1 MKCLMDLST
10 KEEIFYNLA
19 QKVAPTAINQ
29 MLTTTKYYSKAIV
42 LAADLSLESHLKTSM
57 TALILR
63 ARQLSIST
71 KKFKE
76 DKFRCGL
83 LLLQYFFLN
92 VWIMTSTLD
101 DKSIFQVRTLKKA
114 WKFTGFR
121 LLLICVLTGSPSI
134 CGFVWNTTRW
144 SSWRIRKNSGN
155 H

>member
-1 MKCLMDLST
+1 MDLST

-63 ARQLSIST
+63 ARQQPIST

-76 DKFRCGL
+76 DKFRPMWL
-83 LLLQYFFLN
+83 
-92 VWIMTSTLD
+92 IAPE
-101 DKSIFQVRTLKKA
+101 KR
-114 WKFTGFR
+114 KFND
-121 LLLICVLTGSPSI
+121 
-134 CGFVWNTTRW
+134 FVTPNLSAIVSMYINT
-144 SSWRIRKNSGN
+144 

>member
-1 MKCLMDLST
+1 MDLST

-63 ARQLSIST
+63 GARQQPIST

-76 DKFRCGL
+76 DKFRPMWLIAPEKRKFNDFVTPNLSAIVSTVGPRFSVSKFSGKPRYSGIFL
-83 LLLQYFFLN
+83 KTKTKTYF
-92 VWIMTSTLD
+92 M
-101 DKSIFQVRTLKKA
+101 K
-114 WKFTGFR
+114 
-121 LLLICVLTGSPSI
+121 
-134 CGFVWNTTRW
+134 
-144 SSWRIRKNSGN
+144 
-155 H
+155 

>member
-63 ARQLSIST
+63 GARQQPIST

-83 LLLQYFFLN
+83 LL
-92 VWIMTSTLD
+92 
-101 DKSIFQVRTLKKA
+101 
-114 WKFTGFR
+114 
-121 LLLICVLTGSPSI
+121 
-134 CGFVWNTTRW
+134 
-144 SSWRIRKNSGN
+144 RKNGSSIKVDLVDSVDLVDLVDFFK
-155 H
+155 

>member
-83 LLLQYFFLN
+83 LLLQQFFFKCVNYDKYLGWQIYFPSKNFKKGLKIH
-92 VWIMTSTLD
+92 W
-101 DKSIFQVRTLKKA
+101 FQIITNLCFDR
-114 WKFTGFR
+114 
-121 LLLICVLTGSPSI
+121 
-134 CGFVWNTTRW
+134 
-144 SSWRIRKNSGN
+144 
-155 H
+155 

>member
-1 MKCLMDLST
+1 MDLST

-29 MLTTTKYYSKAIV
+29 MLTTTKYNSKAIV
-42 LAADLSLESHLKTSM
+42 LAADLSLESHLKTSV

-63 ARQLSIST
+63 EARQQPIST

-101 DKSIFQVRTLKKA
+101 DKSIFQVRTLKKGLKIH
-114 WKFTGFR
+114 WFQIITNLCFDR
-121 LLLICVLTGSPSI
+121 
-134 CGFVWNTTRW
+134 
-144 SSWRIRKNSGN
+144 
-155 H
+155 